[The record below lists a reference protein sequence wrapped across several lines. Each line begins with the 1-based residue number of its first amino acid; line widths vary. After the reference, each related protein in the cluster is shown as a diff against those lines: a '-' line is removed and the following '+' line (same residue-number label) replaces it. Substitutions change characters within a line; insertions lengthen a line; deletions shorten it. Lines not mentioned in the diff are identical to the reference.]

1 LTFFGLS
8 NDYIA
13 SVYEEFF
20 LLKYHGNWSFMEAYN
35 LPITVRRWFLSRLQQ
50 QVEKENKQIEEA
62 QSKSKSGR
70 R

>member
-1 LTFFGLS
+1 
-8 NDYIA
+8 
-13 SVYEEFF
+13 
-20 LLKYHGNWSFMEAYN
+20 MEAYN
-35 LPITVRRWFLSRLQQ
+35 LPITVRRWFLNRLAQ

>member
-1 LTFFGLS
+1 
-8 NDYIA
+8 
-13 SVYEEFF
+13 
-20 LLKYHGNWSFMEAYN
+20 MEAYN